1 MNLASAVLEIAKSV
15 YRVRVFHR
23 FRNGGG
29 WIGAERQTFVLS
41 PHEEA
46 VDDTDTRHHTSV
58 PRRPVKALVYRRAA
72 VNVAYHLSIPGSTIH
87 QLASANAHGIQTRA
101 GLIR

>member
-1 MNLASAVLEIAKSV
+1 M
-15 YRVRVFHR
+15 FHL

-46 VDDTDTRHHTSV
+46 VDDTDTRQHISV
-58 PRRPVKALVYRRAA
+58 PRRPVKALVYRRS
-72 VNVAYHLSIPGSTIH
+72 VERVAYHLSYSELGRTYAIQ
-87 QLASANAHGIQTRA
+87 QLTYTNAHGTRTHA
-101 GLIR
+101 G